1 MSDIPV
7 PPEGT
12 PGAPWDVPPD
22 VLAAGGNPVPGQ
34 SPLAPNTDQRLSAI
48 EATAADTNRRVT
60 DLEVAP

>member
-1 MSDIPV
+1 
-7 PPEGT
+7 
-12 PGAPWDVPPD
+12 VPPD